1 MNSFRVAVPYRCP
14 AWRMAHARGSWMG
27 HGFGLDEGVEFLGGE
42 EAKLGGGFF
51 EARVFVVGGFGDFG
65 SIVVADFGGEGG
77 DEHEGIVDVVVDG
90 LAIDLDPEDAVIDET
105 IHGVSEKLDG
115 MEKVED
121 HDGFEDVEL
130 EIALRA
136 GHADGGVV
144 AHNLNG
150 DHSYGFALRG
160 VYFAG
165 HDGGA
170 GLIFGEGE
178 FAETA
183 AGAGSEPAN
192 VVGDFHQG
200 G

>member
-77 DEHEGIVDVVVDG
+77 DEHEGIVDVVFDG
-90 LAIDLDPEDAVIDET
+90 LAIDLDADDAVVDEA
-105 IHGVSEKLDG
+105 IHGVREKLDRV
-115 MEKVED
+115 EIVED
-121 HDGFEDVEL
+121 HDGLVDVEF
-130 EIALRA
+130 EVTLRA
-136 GHADGGVV
+136 GYADGGVV

-150 DHSYGFALRG
+150 NHGHGFALGGIHLAR
-160 VYFAG
+160 

-170 GLIFGEGE
+170 GFIFGEGE

-183 AGAGSEPAN
+183 PG
-192 VVGDFHQG
+192 
-200 G
+200 